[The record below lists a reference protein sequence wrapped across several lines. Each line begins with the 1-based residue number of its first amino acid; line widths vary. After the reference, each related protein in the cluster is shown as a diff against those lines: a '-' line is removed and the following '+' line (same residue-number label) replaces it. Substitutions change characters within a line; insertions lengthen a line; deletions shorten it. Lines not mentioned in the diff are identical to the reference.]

1 MPRRKKKKLTERLS
15 AWKEEQKTEKQPS
28 QQDDKQAEVESVQE
42 VESGVQEPAEML
54 MEVEVS
60 GEEPVDD
67 QDVQETGAWDS
78 EGGFIFDPF
87 TRADQWNVAS
97 MVNSSKRLASLS
109 ETRSHPWASANSSRR
124 LGRHSSQG
132 EVSLMDSSLTAHT

>member
-60 GEEPVDD
+60 GDEPVDD
-67 QDVQETGAWDS
+67 QDVQETGAWDN
-78 EGGFIFDPF
+78 EGDRQQHRPNSIASDVPVVDRFPIL
-87 TRADQWNVAS
+87 TRD
-97 MVNSSKRLASLS
+97 
-109 ETRSHPWASANSSRR
+109 
-124 LGRHSSQG
+124 
-132 EVSLMDSSLTAHT
+132 D

>member
-54 MEVEVS
+54 MEVE
-60 GEEPVDD
+60 
-67 QDVQETGAWDS
+67 TGLCHGTKKGFLNLEGKATQKFPQCQSMASQSVRTVMAWKGQP
-78 EGGFIFDPF
+78 E
-87 TRADQWNVAS
+87 
-97 MVNSSKRLASLS
+97 MVWKMMKWTTFFNR
-109 ETRSHPWASANSSRR
+109 
-124 LGRHSSQG
+124 
-132 EVSLMDSSLTAHT
+132 